1 MAFRPLLPTTVRW
14 RPLEGDGLEHLTIAP
29 INTAAGAA
37 IRACGTIIGGR
48 GGSPYGVFYRID
60 CTADWTV
67 LSFAVETTDGR
78 RLALFSDGKG
88 HWQTEDGL
96 ALPQF
101 DGCIDIDLYGSPFT
115 NSLPIRRLEMT
126 PEDGTVKLSMLYI
139 PFDSF
144 EPVRDGQRYTCITPE
159 KLYRY
164 AAEDRVFTVDLP
176 VDADGLV
183 IDYPIYFRRVDL

>member
-1 MAFRPLLPTTVRW
+1 
-14 RPLEGDGLEHLTIAP
+14 
-29 INTAAGAA
+29 
-37 IRACGTIIGGR
+37 
-48 GGSPYGVFYRID
+48 
-60 CTADWTV
+60 
-67 LSFAVETTDGR
+67 
-78 RLALFSDGKG
+78 
-88 HWQTEDGL
+88 
-96 ALPQF
+96 
-101 DGCIDIDLYGSPFT
+101 
-115 NSLPIRRLEMT
+115 MT

-164 AAEDRVFTVDLP
+164 AAEDRIFTVDLP